1 MRDPPPIATTSR
13 RDRAPLC
20 AAALVV
26 LVVIVFA
33 NGLSGAFVLDDE
45 AAVLGDVSATT
56 IGRPL
61 LSLSFAVNRALF
73 GASPAGFHAVNVAIH
88 AAAALVLFDV
98 VRRTLAARAADGAT
112 PLAFAVAA
120 IWALHPLQTESV
132 TYVCQRAESLAGLL
146 ILLTVWAAQ
155 RGATSARPARWHA
168 LAVAAA
174 AAGVA
179 TKETAVVAP
188 VLVLLHDRTFGAGS
202 FRGALRRRPR
212 LYAGLAATWLPLAA
226 LVVSSA
232 GRRGSAGFD
241 AGVSPAAYAATQP
254 GAILEYLRLA
264 LWPDP
269 LVLDRGARVAQD
281 AAEIA
286 PAALAVAALLG
297 VTVWALA
304 WRPSLGFLGAVFFV
318 ALAPTTSFVPLATQ
332 TVAEHRMY
340 LPLAAVATLAVLAA
354 HAATRAAPRLRPALL
369 AAPAAALC
377 AVTVARNAEYASPRT
392 LWEQCVAF
400 DASNVRAQMNLGL
413 AAARDGDLAE
423 GIACLDRAAAADPAN
438 AYVRL
443 VRGNLLHEAGRTDEA
458 IADYTAA
465 ASSAPRAPRA
475 LTSRATVLLSQ
486 GRTDLALRDL
496 DVVVA
501 RAPGY
506 APAYRARAAVHL
518 VRDEFEVAWSDVE
531 SARRLGDPPS
541 GAFLERLARASGRNP

>member
-1 MRDPPPIATTSR
+1 MHDPPSSASAS

-20 AAALVV
+20 AAALLV
-26 LVVIVFA
+26 LVVLAFA

-45 AAVLGDVSATT
+45 AAISGDVSATT

-61 LSLSFAVNRALF
+61 LSLSFAMNRALF
-73 GASPAGFHAVNVAIH
+73 GASPAGFHAVNIAIH
-88 AAAALVLFDV
+88 AAAALVLFDL
-98 VRRTLAARAADGAT
+98 VRRTLATRAGNGAT

-132 TYVCQRAESLAGLL
+132 TYVCQRAESLAGLC
-146 ILLTVWAAQ
+146 ILVTVWAAE
-155 RGATSARPARWHA
+155 RGAASARPARWHA
-168 LAVAAA
+168 LAIAAA
-174 AAGVA
+174 ALGVA

-202 FRGALRRRPR
+202 FREALRRRPR
-212 LYAGLAATWLPLAA
+212 LYAGLAATWLLLAA

-254 GAILEYLRLA
+254 GAILAYLRLA
-264 LWPDP
+264 VWPGP
-269 LVLDRGARVAQD
+269 LVLDRGAHVAQG
-281 AAEIA
+281 AADIV
-286 PAALAVAALLG
+286 PAALVVAALLG
-297 VTVWALA
+297 VTVWALLR
-304 WRPSLGFLGAVFFV
+304 RPSLGFLGAVFFV
-318 ALAPTTSFVPLATQ
+318 TLAPTSSFVPLATQ
-332 TVAEHRMY
+332 TSAEHRMY
-340 LPLAAVATLAVLAA
+340 LPLAAVATLAVFGV
-354 HAATRAAPRLRPALL
+354 HAATRGTPRLRPALL
-369 AAPAAALC
+369 AASAAALC
-377 AVTVARNAEYASPRT
+377 AVTFARNADYASPHG

-400 DASNVRAQMNLGL
+400 DAANVRAQMNLGL
-413 AAARDGDLAE
+413 AAAKDGELAE

-443 VRGNLLHEAGRTDEA
+443 VRGNLLHEAGRTEEA

-475 LTSRATVLLSQ
+475 LTSRATVLLAQ
-486 GRTDLALRDL
+486 GRTELALRDL

-518 VRDEFEVAWSDVE
+518 ARDEFEIAWSDVE

-541 GAFLERLARASGRNP
+541 PVFIGRLARASGRTP